1 VGAVDGSHNTAQA
14 LKLLVSLRILRLN
27 ASGPN
32 DQILIQTL
40 VPVQGINRP
49 HYKTT
54 HLPSDGES
62 QPFPPF
68 MDATMSAAPDSA
80 ATALEMSVASFFSG
94 NNLTYLTLR
103 IEVAD

>member
-1 VGAVDGSHNTAQA
+1 MGAVDGSHNTAQA

-40 VPVQGINRP
+40 VPVQDINRP